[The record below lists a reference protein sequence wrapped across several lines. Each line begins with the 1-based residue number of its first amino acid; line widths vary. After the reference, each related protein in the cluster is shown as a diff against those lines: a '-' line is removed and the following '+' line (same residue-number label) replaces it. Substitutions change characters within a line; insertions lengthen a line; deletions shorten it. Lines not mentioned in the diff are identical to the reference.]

1 MKQIITNA
9 IIFFWMIAPLGAQPA
24 SNFVYSLLNNQYLLE
39 SIRLTELAERY
50 YDEGEYGNA
59 IRYAEEAL
67 IYSQMSDNYVALQL
81 RIKETEDA
89 LVLAQDRL
97 NWAYSAGAQERYA
110 EVYDE
115 AQGLYGKARSYRLDE
130 EWDAA
135 RTSAFRVIELL
146 MAVKEIPS
154 LPAQYLVRTWEALK
168 DCLWNIAK
176 KPQIYGDPLKWTV
189 IYEAN
194 KAKLL
199 NPNNPDLI
207 HPGMILDIPSINGEI
222 RKGLW
227 DGESEIA
234 STNVLR

>member
-1 MKQIITNA
+1 MKQIITSA
-9 IIFFWMIAPLGAQPA
+9 MIFFCIIAPLSAQST
-24 SNFVYSLLNNQYLLE
+24 SNFVSSLLNNQYLLE
-39 SIRLTELAERY
+39 SIRLTELAEKY
-50 YDEGEYGNA
+50 YNEGEYDNA
-59 IRYAEEAL
+59 IGYAEEAL
-67 IYSQMSDNYVALQL
+67 KYTQMSDNYVALRL

-89 LVLAQDRL
+89 LVLAQERL
-97 NWAYSAGAQERYA
+97 NWAYSTGAPERYA
-110 EVYDE
+110 EIYDE
-115 AQGLYGKARSYRLDE
+115 AQELYGRARSDRLVE
-130 EWDAA
+130 EWDSA

-146 MAVKEIPS
+146 MAIQELPS

-194 KAKLL
+194 KAKLA

-227 DGESEIA
+227 DGISEFA